1 PHTSATESPF
11 NVSAFTEEPMS
22 VETHQPKKKR
32 IRRVKQE
39 LDYLRRESKDW
50 RMNWPNCI
58 QFRQTGPLARFLSG
72 LE

>member
-1 PHTSATESPF
+1 
-11 NVSAFTEEPMS
+11 MS